1 MKDHSGGT
9 GNAKRFRKPSVM
21 ILRILPVTLLILDFL
36 SAAGPKAADLAKTL
50 PPQPC
55 GIGRPASD
63 RRWWGAWA
71 KTPEAAAAL
80 KRAEA
85 SLKTPLPPFD
95 AERYLDYQK
104 DGDRSRYQEQH
115 TRRWNRFKELVLG
128 ECLEDKGR
136 FLAAIDESVRSL
148 CADPSWVLPA
158 HDRDNQVFKGG
169 NPYADLAA
177 ASNGYQMALAAWL
190 LDGRLPAATIDL
202 MRANVTRR
210 LTGPVLRTIDGTAP
224 KDVLAGHW
232 WTHANHNWNA
242 VCTAGAVGAI
252 LASEP
257 SRETRAKA
265 VEWAALNMKIFL
277 SGFPVDGYCSEGL
290 GYWNYGFGHFVVL
303 AEVLR
308 AQTGGQVDL
317 LKSAT
322 VRRIAE
328 APAMLEIANGIYPA
342 FADCPL
348 TAKPEPRLL
357 ELVRWRLENR
367 PFTGSASGVLA
378 ESPTLYQTL
387 ADLVARRDAAARG
400 AGAGQSSGWTPPPL
414 RSWFAESGVCVVRPA
429 RAGGLA
435 AAWKGGHNAENHHH
449 NDVGTT
455 VVVWRGRAVLA
466 DPGAMVYRAETFS
479 RNRYKLTVMGS
490 YAHSVP
496 VVAGFLQAEGND
508 CRGQVLATEFTDARD
523 TMTIDMAS
531 AYPASGVKNLLRQW
545 IYQRDGDGSLVI
557 EDRFAFA
564 KPSTFATAL
573 TGFGTW
579 YLIDGNDHN
588 ARFLIDGGNGAVL
601 EVDVAFSANGKW
613 RVGQLDNPGKPTA
626 SRLGLALAEPA
637 QDGFV
642 KMTVRPAAD
651 GLIATSTQLAI
662 IPVPVKLDDERKAP
676 PEG

>member
-1 MKDHSGGT
+1 MKPLVLT
-9 GNAKRFRKPSVM
+9 VVLSVGP
-21 ILRILPVTLLILDFL
+21 LFS
-36 SAAGPKAADLAKTL
+36 SAPAADLANSL

-63 RRWWGAWA
+63 RGWWGEWA
-71 KTPEAAAAL
+71 KTPEAAAAM
-80 KRAEA
+80 KRAQA
-85 SLKTPLPPFD
+85 ALKQPMPPFD

-104 DGDRSRYQEQH
+104 NGDRSRYQEQH
-115 TRRWNRFKELVLG
+115 SHRWNRLKELVVG
-128 ECLEDKGR
+128 ECLEGKGS

-158 HDRDNQVFKGG
+158 HDRGNQVFKGG

-190 LDGRLPAATIDL
+190 LDGRLPAPTIEL
-202 MRANVTRR
+202 MRANVARR

-224 KDVLAGHW
+224 KDVIAGHW
-232 WTHANHNWNA
+232 WTRANHNWNA

-265 VEWAALNMKIFL
+265 VEWALGNMKIFL
-277 SGFPVDGYCSEGL
+277 SGFPEDGYCSEGL

-303 AEVLR
+303 AEILQ

-317 LKSAT
+317 LKGAT

-328 APAMLEIANGIYPA
+328 APAMLEIAHGIYPA

-348 TAKPEPRLL
+348 TAKPDSRLL
-357 ELVRWRLENR
+357 EVVRWRLERR
-367 PFTGSASGVLA
+367 PFAGSASGVLA

-387 ADLVARRDAAARG
+387 IDLAIRREAAPRG
-400 AGAGQSSGWTPPPL
+400 TGAGQSSGCTPLPL
-414 RSWFAESGVCVVRPA
+414 HSWFAQSGVCVVRPA
-429 RAGGLA
+429 RTGGLA

-455 VVVWRGRAVLA
+455 VVVWQGRTVLA

-479 RNRYKLTVMGS
+479 RDRFKLTVMGS

-508 CRGQVLATEFTDARD
+508 CRGQVLATGFTEARD
-523 TMTIDMAS
+523 TMTIDMTS
-531 AYPASGVKNLLRQW
+531 AYPGSGVKKLERQW

-557 EDRFAFA
+557 EDRFTFA
-564 KPSTFATAL
+564 KPSAFATAL
-573 TGFGTW
+573 AGFGTW
-579 YLIDGNDHN
+579 YLIDGRDRN
-588 ARFLIDGGNGAVL
+588 ARFLIDGGNDAVL
-601 EVDVAFSANGKW
+601 QVDVAFSAAGKW
-613 RVGQLDNPGKPTA
+613 QVGGIDNPGKPTA
-626 SRLGLALAEPA
+626 SRLGLAMAGAAES
-637 QDGFV
+637 GSIR
-642 KMTVRPAAD
+642 MTVHPTAA
-651 GLIATSTQLAI
+651 GLLAKSTKLAI
-662 IPVPVKLDDERKAP
+662 VPVPVKLNDEHKAP